1 MMPDTFRP
9 EPRCHV
15 CRTEPVRMQ
24 VNAMLAG
31 GSSDAQI
38 VRAVPEDGTDEVSL
52 DSVRNHANRH
62 FPVQNVAK
70 ATYREILERRAAQN
84 QIDFVNGLATAITP
98 LAYLETVMVKGFQNL
113 VRDDTEVT
121 IEMGLK
127 AAEKLHA
134 AIGPED
140 TGAKTLQMRLQMY
153 RIIDVVQPRCPSP
166 CGLRSSPG
174 LMSLARAGLM
184 SLGRK
189 RLSLRNFAMPM
200 RRSGCLI
207 PVTTATTTSDRF
219 AVCLA
224 SSVPE
229 QWPVWGASSDLR
241 GTYSNLLSPR
251 TSTCRTSAQ
260 LRRHF

>member
-1 MMPDTFRP
+1 MFPETSHP

-98 LAYLETVMVKGFQNL
+98 LAYLETAMVKGFQNL

-127 AAEKLHA
+127 AAEKLQA

-140 TGAKTLQMRLQMY
+140 TGAKMLQMRVQMG
-153 RIIDVVQPRCPSP
+153 RAIDAVQAAVPPSMWAEIAAKLKEAGPGRIDVVGSETVEPQE
-166 CGLRSSPG
+166 LRDPDEEFRVFDPG
-174 LMSLARAGLM
+174 DDGDDDD
-184 SLGRK
+184 
-189 RLSLRNFAMPM
+189 F
-200 RRSGCLI
+200 
-207 PVTTATTTSDRF
+207 
-219 AVCLA
+219 
-224 SSVPE
+224 
-229 QWPVWGASSDLR
+229 
-241 GTYSNLLSPR
+241 
-251 TSTCRTSAQ
+251 
-260 LRRHF
+260 